1 MSQIYIDNQAFD
13 FDIGVKLAKL
23 KYDTCPFDEV
33 ADIWNDIV
41 PFEFKDIKQLTSIEQ
56 RRIAISILGIERVV
70 KQVDPK
76 LIDTRTI
83 KKSTTW
89 INREGKLETVDFKD
103 TYELYEVA
111 LNKLFDGA
119 SDRWGQ
125 TRRDRSASVHYVKFK
140 DTSTDREYFIWVDA
154 QSVYRTNNQDVE
166 RWNIPQ
172 DFKINAIQAIAWT
185 IQTNLPIGFID
196 KIIRQGDC
204 ILIKPKNKTKG
215 EDIARH
221 LTEKEY
227 RDLLVAES

>member
-13 FDIGVKLAKL
+13 FDIGVKIAKL

-41 PFEFKDIKQLTSIEQ
+41 PFEFKDIKQLKNIEQ

-76 LIDTRTI
+76 LIDKRTI

-89 INREGKLETVDFKD
+89 INREGKLETIDFKD

-111 LNKLFDGA
+111 LNKIFDGA
-119 SDRWGQ
+119 SDRWG
-125 TRRDRSASVHYVKFK
+125 RINVAAKVHYVKFK

-154 QSVYRTNNQDVE
+154 QSVYRTNHQKVE
-166 RWNIPQ
+166 QWNIPQ

-196 KIIRQGDC
+196 KIVRQGDC

>member
-1 MSQIYIDNQAFD
+1 MSKILIDNLHFD
-13 FDIGVKLAKL
+13 FDIGVKIAKL
-23 KYDTCPFDEV
+23 KYDACPFDEV
-33 ADIWNDIV
+33 ADIWNDIF
-41 PFEFKDIKQLTSIEQ
+41 PFEFKDIKKLKSIEQ
-56 RRIAISILGIERVV
+56 RRIAISYLGIENIV

-76 LIDTRTI
+76 LIDTKTI

-89 INREGKLETVDFKD
+89 INREGKLEIIDFKD
-103 TYELYEVA
+103 TYELYEVS
-111 LNKLFDGA
+111 LNKLFDNA
-119 SDRWGQ
+119 SDRWGR
-125 TRRDRSASVHYVKFK
+125 TNVAAKVHYVKFK

-154 QSVYRTNNQDVE
+154 QSVYLTNHLKVNSWD
-166 RWNIPQ
+166 IPT

-215 EDIARH
+215 EDVTRH